1 MIELRW
7 PRDADEPLRAAVHR
21 VLHDVVADGGAVGYT
36 EPPVRAQTDAW
47 LADVLA
53 DAATGDGALVVATVD
68 GVVQAMGTWRRER
81 SPVFRTS
88 AEIAKVMAHPAARG
102 LGLGR
107 RVVTALVA
115 DARDTDLE
123 LLTLGVRG
131 NNHGTIQLYE
141 ELGFREYGRLP
152 NRIVVGDDRFDDVKM
167 MLPLG
172 FGPGVRLRG
181 AEPGGPGSTPP
192 RRATAAPARS

>member
-1 MIELRW
+1 MIELHW
-7 PRDADEPLRAAVHR
+7 PRTADEDLRAAVHR

-36 EPPVRAQTDAW
+36 EPPDRARTDAW
-47 LADVLA
+47 LDDVLA
-53 DAATGDGALVVATVD
+53 DVRTGDGGLVVATVD
-68 GVVQAMGTWRRER
+68 GTVAAMGTWRRER

-88 AEIAKVMAHPAARG
+88 AEVAKVMAHPSARG

-107 RVVTALVA
+107 RIVSALVD
-115 DARDTDLE
+115 DAKATDLE

-131 NNHGTIQLYE
+131 NNHGTIELYE

-172 FGPGVRLRG
+172 HRPGTRLRG
-181 AEPGGPGSTPP
+181 SEPGGPGSTPS
-192 RRATAAPARS
+192 RASAAPARS

>member
-1 MIELRW
+1 MIELHW
-7 PRDADEPLRAAVHR
+7 PRTADEDLRAAVHR

-36 EPPVRAQTDAW
+36 EPPDRARTDAW
-47 LADVLA
+47 LDDVLA
-53 DAATGDGALVVATVD
+53 DVRDGDGGLVVATVD
-68 GVVQAMGTWRRER
+68 GTVAAMGTWRRER

-88 AEIAKVMAHPAARG
+88 AEVAKVMAHPSARG

-107 RVVTALVA
+107 RIVSALVD
-115 DARDTDLE
+115 DARGHDLE

-131 NNHGTIQLYE
+131 NNHGTIELYE

-172 FGPGVRLRG
+172 HRPGTRLRG
-181 AEPGGPGSTPP
+181 SEPGGPGSTPS
-192 RRATAAPARS
+192 RASAAPARS

>member
-1 MIELRW
+1 MTELHW
-7 PRDADEPLRAAVHR
+7 PRHADEDLRYAVHR

-36 EPPVRAQTDAW
+36 EPPDRTLTDAW
-47 LADVLA
+47 LDDVLA
-53 DAATGDGALVVATVD
+53 DVGAGDGAFVLATVD
-68 GVVQAMGTWRRER
+68 GTGQAMGTWRRER

-88 AEIAKVMAHPAARG
+88 AEIGKVMAHPSARG

-107 RVVTALVA
+107 RVVSALVD
-115 DARDTDLE
+115 DAKETDIE

-172 FGPGVRLRG
+172 HPPGVRLRG
-181 AEPGGPGSTPP
+181 SEPGGPGSTPS
-192 RRATAAPARS
+192 RASAAPARS

>member
-1 MIELRW
+1 MIDLHW
-7 PRDADEPLRAAVHR
+7 PVEADEDLRAAVHR

-36 EPPVRAQTDAW
+36 EPPDRDSTDAW
-47 LADVLA
+47 LDDVLA
-53 DAATGDGALVVATVD
+53 DARAGDGAFVLATVD
-68 GVVQAMGTWRRER
+68 GTGQAMGTWRRER

-88 AEIAKVMAHPAARG
+88 AEVAKVMAHPSARG

-107 RVVTALVA
+107 RVVSALID
-115 DARDTDLE
+115 DARGHDIE

-141 ELGFREYGRLP
+141 ELGFREWGRLP

-172 FGPGVRLRG
+172 HLPGVRLRG
-181 AEPGGPGSTPP
+181 SEPGGPGSTPS
-192 RRATAAPARS
+192 RTSAAPARS

>member
-1 MIELRW
+1 M
-7 PRDADEPLRAAVHR
+7 HR

-53 DAATGDGALVVATVD
+53 DVATGDGALVVATVD

-88 AEIAKVMAHPAARG
+88 AEVAKVMAHPSARG

-107 RVVTALVA
+107 LVVSALVE
-115 DARDTDLE
+115 DARRAGLE

-131 NNHGTIQLYE
+131 NNHGTIELYE
-141 ELGFREYGRLP
+141 ELGFQEWGRLP
-152 NRIVVGDDRFDDVKM
+152 NRIVVGDQRFDDVKM

-172 FGPGVRLRG
+172 HAPGVRLHG
-181 AEPGGPGSTPP
+181 SAPGGLGSTPS
-192 RRATAAPARS
+192 RRASAGRVRS

>member
-1 MIELRW
+1 MIELHW
-7 PRDADEPLRAAVHR
+7 PRHADDDLRDAVHR

-36 EPPVRAQTDAW
+36 EPPDRDITDVW
-47 LADVLA
+47 LDDVLA
-53 DAATGDGALVVATVD
+53 DLPAGNGAIVVATVD
-68 GVVQAMGTWRRER
+68 GIVQAMGTWRRER

-88 AEIAKVMAHPAARG
+88 AEIAKVMAHPSARG

-107 RVVTALVA
+107 RIVSALVD
-115 DARDTDLE
+115 DARTHDIE

-172 FGPGVRLRG
+172 HPPGVRLRG
-181 AEPGGPGSTPP
+181 SEPGGPGSTPS
-192 RRATAAPARS
+192 RASAAPARS